1 MLLSDI
7 ASLSQAV
14 CYFIWK
20 MHKITPRNCQIRAE
34 TFHHLILFY
43 TFQLTWIAYSCG
55 LNVKL
60 AYGEEQIVSYLP
72 LSHIAAQ
79 IADIFM
85 PIMYGATV
93 WFAQPDALKVTLTFI
108 PYGTYNSIQNFR
120 RVSGSG
126 SNPLGS

>member
-1 MLLSDI
+1 MLLSDT
-7 ASLSQAV
+7 SLSQAV
-14 CYFIWK
+14 CYVVWK
-20 MHKITPRNCQIRAE
+20 RHKITSRKRQIPAE
-34 TFHHLILFY
+34 TFHHLILFC

-93 WFAQPDALKVTLTFI
+93 WFAQPDALKVTLRI
-108 PYGTYNSIQNFR
+108 CKLKR
-120 RVSGSG
+120 
-126 SNPLGS
+126 